1 MKKSLY
7 DVYTST
13 QEAWDAMKTS
23 ITYAHKSI
31 YWEVFIFVDDKV
43 GASFFDILEQKAREG
58 VDVRLIIDSLGT
70 FWFSKNRVESLK
82 KAGVELLFFHDRKKK
97 YRGWWKRLWS
107 RTHRKILIV
116 DEKTAFIGGVNVK
129 QEMADWLDMHVKV
142 EGKIVRS
149 ILRSFAKMYI
159 ICGGD
164 KKNVLHLLKYRFRIR
179 TDGIDV
185 IYDDANTPRSRVR
198 EKYTEALLKAR
209 ERVIL
214 FSPYYFPDKEF
225 LKALWAAQR
234 RGVRVDLLIPFR
246 TDLRVVTYA
255 AYFLFTLMSKL
266 GVKVHLT
273 KQMMH
278 GKGFIVDDDY
288 AMVGS
293 SNIDHTSFYDCY
305 EANILI
311 KDKDFVNRVKT
322 KLESWMKDSDE
333 LDTVSWDKRGIW
345 QKIKEWVAYKLYTL
359 WYKRADIKP
368 YDIKFEPKKST
379 PTVRSDETTKPQ

>member
-1 MKKSLY
+1 MKNSLY

-13 QEAWDAMKTS
+13 QEAWDAMKKA
-23 ITYAHKSI
+23 IIEAKKSI
-31 YWEVFIFVDDKV
+31 YWEVFIFVDDEI
-43 GASFFDILEQKAREG
+43 GRSFFDILEQKAREG
-58 VDVRLIIDSLGT
+58 IDVKVIIDSMGT
-70 FWFSKNRVESLK
+70 LWFPKTRVASLQA
-82 KAGVELLFFHDRKKK
+82 AGVDILFFHDRK
-97 YRGWWKRLWS
+97 YRFRGWWRRLWS
-107 RTHRKILIV
+107 RTHRKILVV
-116 DEKTAFIGGVNVK
+116 DEKTAFLGGVNVK
-129 QEMADWLDMHVKV
+129 KEMEDWLDMHVKV
-142 EGKIVRS
+142 EGKVVRS

-159 ICGGD
+159 ICGGQ
-164 KKNVLHLLKYRFRIR
+164 KEKVRHLLKYRFRVR
-179 TDGIDV
+179 SEGIDMV
-185 IYDDANTPRSRVR
+185 YDDAYTPESHVR

-225 LKALWAAQR
+225 LKALWAARR

-246 TDLRVVTYA
+246 TDLRIVTYA
-255 AYFLFTLMSKL
+255 AYFLFNLMRKL

-278 GKGFIVDDDY
+278 GKGMVVDDDW

-311 KDKDFVNRVKT
+311 KDKDFVNRVKS

-333 LDTVSWDKRGIW
+333 LETISWDKRGPW

-359 WYKRADIKP
+359 WYKRANIKP
-368 YDIKFEPKKST
+368 YEIEFEKQT
-379 PTVRSDETTKPQ
+379 PNTPVRQDETKNSQ